1 MTSRDALEKNIANV
15 KCQVMKNL
23 QNYTKKHANDGAYIR
38 KRRDRE
44 DAYQNGKYVKI
55 EKDEVIINLLNGPI
69 IGIKGEKKS
78 IIMNKKTD
86 LVCGDA
92 TPSVAYTHTK
102 AANGNVFK
110 CTIASEIDAGL
121 KVSLLLVNLRR
132 NQVSER
138 NKQGNKVMRRLY
150 MR

>member
-1 MTSRDALEKNIANV
+1 
-15 KCQVMKNL
+15 MKNL

-55 EKDEVIINLLNGPI
+55 KKDEVIINLLNGPI

-78 IIMNKKTD
+78 IIMNEKTD

-92 TPSVAYTHTK
+92 TSSVADTTTK

-110 CTIASEIDAGL
+110 CTIASEIDGGHDDHAESITATSKSKEKSGIR
-121 KVSLLLVNLRR
+121 KKRTG
-132 NQVSER
+132 
-138 NKQGNKVMRRLY
+138 KQGNEEIVHEIVEISGDEANN
-150 MR
+150 